1 MMRRWASGGIFV
13 GALAAGITC
22 APAAWLTR
30 QVEHLSQQRVLWQDV
45 RGTVWSG
52 SAQLVLSAGA
62 GSQQAVAL
70 PDRLSWRLS
79 PSLLPQPSLQVTL
92 SMPCCTPTPLTLQAQ
107 ADWSGTRVRVLDQQS
122 TWPAAALSGLGTPW
136 NTVQAQGQLQ
146 LETRALDIRW
156 AEQRLQV
163 TGQATLN
170 LLDLSSR
177 LSTLRPMGSYRLQLQ
192 GHQGTAP
199 MQVQLDTL
207 RGQLH
212 LQGRG
217 EWIGE
222 RWRFEGEA
230 RADPA
235 VEAAL
240 SNLLNVLGRRQGNKA
255 QLTMG

>member
-1 MMRRWASGGIFV
+1 MTSLGPLLDALQFAAIKHRDQRRKDASSSPYINHPI
-13 GALAAGITC
+13 ALA
-22 APAAWLTR
+22 
-30 QVEHLSQQRVLWQDV
+30 HLLVHTGAVTDLVVSGTGVYVDAFGQRI
-45 RGTVWSG
+45 SG
-52 SAQLVLSAGA
+52 DFTFSRTTTAS
-62 GSQQAVAL
+62 
-70 PDRLSWRLS
+70 
-79 PSLLPQPSLQVTL
+79 
-92 SMPCCTPTPLTLQAQ
+92 
-107 ADWSGTRVRVLDQQS
+107 SGTRVRVLDQQS

-192 GHQGTAP
+192 GHQGTTP

-207 RGQLH
+207 SGQLH

-217 EWIGE
+217 GQAHPHRGRPRRGLGSE
-222 RWRFEGEA
+222 RPRQAYRQAGCQ
-230 RADPA
+230 RGRGDQ
-235 VEAAL
+235 AA
-240 SNLLNVLGRRQGNKA
+240 
-255 QLTMG
+255 

>member
-1 MMRRWASGGIFV
+1 
-13 GALAAGITC
+13 
-22 APAAWLTR
+22 
-30 QVEHLSQQRVLWQDV
+30 
-45 RGTVWSG
+45 
-52 SAQLVLSAGA
+52 
-62 GSQQAVAL
+62 
-70 PDRLSWRLS
+70 
-79 PSLLPQPSLQVTL
+79 
-92 SMPCCTPTPLTLQAQ
+92 
-107 ADWSGTRVRVLDQQS
+107 VRVLDQQS
-122 TWPAAALSGLGTPW
+122 TWPAAALAGLGTPW

-146 LETRALDIRW
+146 LETRSLEIRW
-156 AEQRLQV
+156 AERRLQV
-163 TGQATLN
+163 TGHATLN

-177 LSTLRPMGSYRLQLQ
+177 LSPLRPMGSYRLQLQ
-192 GHQGTAP
+192 GSQGAAP

-207 RGQLH
+207 RGHLH

-235 VEAAL
+235 HEAAL

>member
-1 MMRRWASGGIFV
+1 
-13 GALAAGITC
+13 LA
-22 APAAWLTR
+22 
-30 QVEHLSQQRVLWQDV
+30 
-45 RGTVWSG
+45 
-52 SAQLVLSAGA
+52 
-62 GSQQAVAL
+62 
-70 PDRLSWRLS
+70 
-79 PSLLPQPSLQVTL
+79 
-92 SMPCCTPTPLTLQAQ
+92 
-107 ADWSGTRVRVLDQQS
+107 
-122 TWPAAALSGLGTPW
+122 GLGTPW

-156 AEQRLQV
+156 AERRLQV
-163 TGQATLN
+163 TGQATLS

-192 GHQGTAP
+192 GAQGTAP

-207 RGQLH
+207 SGQLH
-212 LQGRG
+212 LHGRG

-230 RADPA
+230 SAAPA

>member
-1 MMRRWASGGIFV
+1 MMTRWAWGGGMA
-13 GALAAGITC
+13 GALAAVVAW
-22 APAAWLTR
+22 APAHWLTR
-30 QVEHLSQQRVLWQDV
+30 QVEQLSQQRVMLQQAQ
-45 RGTVWSG
+45 GSVWSG
-52 SAQLVLSAGA
+52 SAQLVLSAGV

-70 PDRLSWRLS
+70 PDRLTWRLR
-79 PSLLPQPSLQVTL
+79 PSLLPRPSLNVTL
-92 SMPCCTPTPLTLQAQ
+92 SLPCCTPTPLGLQAWV
-107 ADWSGTRVRVLDQQS
+107 DWSGLSVRVLDQQS
-122 TWPAAALSGLGTPW
+122 TWPADALAGLGTPW

-146 LETRALDIRW
+146 LDTRALEIRW

-163 TGQATLN
+163 VGQATLS

-192 GHQGTAP
+192 GSEGAAP
-199 MQVQLDTL
+199 MRVQLDTL
-207 RGQLH
+207 SGHLQ

-230 RADPA
+230 SAPPA
-235 VEAAL
+235 YEAAL

>member
-1 MMRRWASGGIFV
+1 MMQRWALGGTLA
-13 GALAAGITC
+13 GALAAGVAC
-22 APAAWLTR
+22 APAAWLTH
-30 QVEHLSQQRVLWQDV
+30 QVEHLSQQRVVLQAV

-52 SAQLVLSAGA
+52 SAQLVLSAGV

-79 PSLLPQPSLQVTL
+79 PRLLPRPSLEITL
-92 SMPCCTPTPLTLQAQ
+92 SLPCCTPTPLSLQAQ
-107 ADWSGTRVRVLDQQS
+107 ADWGGTRVRVLDQQS
-122 TWPAAALSGLGTPW
+122 TWPAAALAGLGTPW

-163 TGQATLN
+163 AGQATLSLIN
-170 LLDLSSR
+170 LSSR
-177 LSTLRPMGSYRLQLQ
+177 LSTVRPMGSYRLQLQ
-192 GHQGTAP
+192 GSQGTTP

-207 RGQLH
+207 SGQLQ

-222 RWRFEGEA
+222 RWRFDGEA
-230 RADPA
+230 SADPA
-235 VEAAL
+235 VEAAF

>member
-1 MMRRWASGGIFV
+1 
-13 GALAAGITC
+13 
-22 APAAWLTR
+22 
-30 QVEHLSQQRVLWQDV
+30 
-45 RGTVWSG
+45 
-52 SAQLVLSAGA
+52 
-62 GSQQAVAL
+62 
-70 PDRLSWRLS
+70 
-79 PSLLPQPSLQVTL
+79 
-92 SMPCCTPTPLTLQAQ
+92 
-107 ADWSGTRVRVLDQQS
+107 
-122 TWPAAALSGLGTPW
+122 
-136 NTVQAQGQLQ
+136 
-146 LETRALDIRW
+146 
-156 AEQRLQV
+156 
-163 TGQATLN
+163 
-170 LLDLSSR
+170 LSSR

-192 GHQGTAP
+192 GHQGTTP

-207 RGQLH
+207 SGQLH